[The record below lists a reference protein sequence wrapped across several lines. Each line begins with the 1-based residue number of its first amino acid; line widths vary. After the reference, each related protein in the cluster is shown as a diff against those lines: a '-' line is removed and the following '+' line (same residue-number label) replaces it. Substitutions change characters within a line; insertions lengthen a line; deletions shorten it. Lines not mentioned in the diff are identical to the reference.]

1 MVLLFQ
7 CRKCG
12 KFFCRSKHYT
22 ASVSNIYCVKIIT
35 PCNINRQRILMI
47 PCFIFYRNS
56 KYACKDI
63 SYSHFNLVLLKVKF
77 LSYFKFMQT
86 VTKLIFLI
94 QKQISVKCFQIL
106 CCFVNT
112 FLQIRIV
119 SADKCISERKK
130 RLLRLGNRRQINVL
144 NVFNFQFLCS
154 KHFTK
159 DIIYCVSISSLGC

>member
-1 MVLLFQ
+1 MLLLFQ

-12 KFFCRSKHYT
+12 KSFCRSKHYT
-22 ASVSNIYCVKIIT
+22 ASVSNICCVKII
-35 PCNINRQRILMI
+35 N

-86 VTKLIFLI
+86 VAKLIFLI

-106 CCFVNT
+106 CCFVST

-119 SADKCISERKK
+119 SADKCIFERKK
-130 RLLRLGNRRQINVL
+130 RLLRLGNRR
-144 NVFNFQFLCS
+144 
-154 KHFTK
+154 
-159 DIIYCVSISSLGC
+159 

>member
-12 KFFCRSKHYT
+12 KFFYRSKHYT

-77 LSYFKFMQT
+77 LSYFVKTQRFCHHKIQQ
-86 VTKLIFLI
+86 KCHHDFSFLTFSI
-94 QKQISVKCFQIL
+94 IMLYEGGFYIVQKRS
-106 CCFVNT
+106 
-112 FLQIRIV
+112 
-119 SADKCISERKK
+119 
-130 RLLRLGNRRQINVL
+130 
-144 NVFNFQFLCS
+144 
-154 KHFTK
+154 
-159 DIIYCVSISSLGC
+159 Y